1 MLRLD
6 KLTIKAQEA
15 FQEAQEV
22 AARHDQQQIEPLH
35 LLAALIAQTDGV
47 VRPLLTRLGTSPEAL
62 AKDIETALGRL
73 PKVSGVASQHFSPA
87 VNELFEKAFAEAG
100 KISRRICFQR
110 ASAAGHVRSWA
121 AIPPPNYC
129 GAMA

>member
-47 VRPLLTRLGTSPEAL
+47 VRPPS
-62 AKDIETALGRL
+62 
-73 PKVSGVASQHFSPA
+73 
-87 VNELFEKAFAEAG
+87 
-100 KISRRICFQR
+100 
-110 ASAAGHVRSWA
+110 
-121 AIPPPNYC
+121 
-129 GAMA
+129 

>member
-47 VRPLLTRLGTSPEAL
+47 VRPLLTRLGTPPEAL
-62 AKDIETALGRL
+62 AKDVETALGRL
-73 PKVSGVASQHFSPA
+73 PKVSGVASQHFESGDQRP
-87 VNELFEKAFAEAG
+87 VRESVRGSG

-110 ASAAGHVRSWA
+110 AFAAGDV
-121 AIPPPNYC
+121 
-129 GAMA
+129 